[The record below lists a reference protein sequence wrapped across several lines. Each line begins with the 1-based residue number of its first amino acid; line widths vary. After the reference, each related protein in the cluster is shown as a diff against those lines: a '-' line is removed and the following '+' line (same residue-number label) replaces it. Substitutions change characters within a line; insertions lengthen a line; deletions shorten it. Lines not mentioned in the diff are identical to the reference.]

1 MGGEAGCGGG
11 GGGAPNGPS
20 FGSPACSASS
30 TRDPARTH
38 PRGGRRRGRGPG
50 GGGGPQASQPSPRQP
65 PPVLPRALTCPEG
78 ATPEV
83 VRSLRSTIM
92 KVSIYIPGR
101 GVVCHYQQHYSNCTP
116 FTFQAT
122 SEQMALLKQ
131 QREGLSRYRNWLF
144 SRSDE
149 EACQWMR
156 DQHGLDP
163 WVVSYCFYC
172 FYHF

>member
-1 MGGEAGCGGG
+1 MGPPL
-11 GGGAPNGPS
+11 GAPPAQPPVLGTILGPIPEVA
-20 FGSPACSASS
+20 GD
-30 TRDPARTH
+30 TEGVLGEEEARKLRN
-38 PRGGRRRGRGPG
+38 PP
-50 GGGGPQASQPSPRQP
+50 PDSP

-78 ATPEV
+78 ATPEM

-92 KVSIYIPGR
+92 KVSIYTQGR

-116 FTFQAT
+116 FTFQST
-122 SEQMALLKQ
+122 SEQMALLKR
-131 QREGLSRYRNWLF
+131 QREDLCRYRNWLF

-163 WVVSYCFYC
+163 WEVSYYFYC